1 MLLNTGQRL
10 ALNIDSH
17 IVVDAGAGTGK
28 TSTIVD
34 RVIQHYLSSDQRAT
48 RLTPIPERPPRPG
61 GGTHISAPAD
71 ISDPRKWSGL
81 LPGEVVLL
89 TFTNKA
95 ADEMKD
101 RLRSKIQD
109 LSITDESRVANV
121 GDPEMLLAQLEDAPV
136 GTIDSFFNQ
145 LVSPFK
151 NILAD
156 AYAQEKISDAAR
168 ELAIDEAI
176 NILWRLPSSRSRIG
190 DAVDAGVDG
199 EIVEKVLEARDRI
212 ARMYHGRW
220 TASRIL
226 RGLVRNS
233 VFIDEGVRT
242 ISDNEGEIDGELLLS
257 RIMSSI
263 DPKRIEHV
271 FLELQG
277 VTTDFC
283 ELIKRNTTH
292 FAPQGW
298 PAESR
303 MACMD
308 SLSKSRPSDPWEQLV
323 WISHHLQCTASR
335 ASLLKRPG
343 NDPPKI
349 FPGVAKTLPND
360 SNWPRGIE
368 TIGRISDKSTKER
381 LRSEMDEIYD
391 RLNGW
396 YATENGSI
404 VLHYAQLAMLL
415 DTRNPPC
422 SPEERKPYSES
433 FPEEVPERL
442 PDGKMPS
449 DFHFNLDGEAQN
461 LNDLRLVHLGFKGI
475 LKKIKDTNEVDDFSD
490 IQSLTSDLL
499 LANCPE
505 ACKKFYPKQLISA
518 LDSLGSTPWRDDHIH
533 SAFNQLEKLEKSPS
547 LAAESS
553 GRLGAIRQDLER
565 RVATLKKIRRR
576 YRAFIIDEAQDNSPL
591 QWRLLSRLWGPRE
604 QLSSDLSP
612 PDTQWQPTICYVG
625 DVKQSIYAF
634 RQAEVA
640 GFLDYSNH
648 LMSVNDHEFS
658 SVSELTR
665 SPELRRSDESR
676 DPRNAVSSGFTKA
689 SRMAENAGL
698 DLIEWIPFDLSDQHL
713 PKPDQEE
720 VRLRRRGLIRLKVN
734 YRTDGGLLE
743 VMDEWWKDIFSERHR
758 GLPDGNFY
766 ASPQPLFPSP
776 NKKANPG
783 SLEWICPVMS
793 DGKEDPPVDLTT
805 SLDPFT
811 DGIPNSIERQSLL
824 IARRV
829 RNLIDGKPIRV
840 RGPSGNWNQLP
851 EEDPVSPG
859 DIMILLPSRSA
870 LRDSIVR
877 QLSIVGVTSQVD
889 REGGLLDRPVAHC
902 LNGLLQF
909 LARPTSRHNAAWVA
923 RSSIV
928 GLNDSSLHDLLS
940 GAVENENLITRLAET
955 SDNERLR
962 ELISRW
968 AKLAPSG
975 RIIDAL
981 EESIDNSD
989 LLVANNSPGDRQD
1002 AEEFISLIKSLSREF
1017 GGDPS
1022 IIADR
1027 VSAIKDSDSSAL
1039 EASSPQQNEAVRI
1052 MTIHGSKG
1060 LESKVVILAD
1070 VFSGRQT
1077 NLRNEY
1083 TNRMIVT
1090 PEMFGGRPKPWPIK
1104 KTGKDHP
1111 HSPLWRHLIMTH
1123 TARKEAESRRLLYVA
1138 ATRAEN
1144 KLIISGSPRGTEW
1157 NNPAGEG
1164 LYVPWTYSNPIPQ
1177 LGQMWLESLRHGSW
1191 RRSEF
1196 GHDDEDDSFWLR
1208 EKDKLGPY
1216 SGTINGGHRL
1226 INPMSALIGG
1236 FLGTNTLP
1244 GLALIHHPDCLDT
1257 ADDHPNPLT
1266 PLQRIEMVNDA
1277 AQGSLGKEVPPMPAP
1292 RRELSNRVRVAPHR
1306 IPVLQMCSRRYWLET
1321 RAAMKSDIF
1330 ASKSEEEESPNLP
1343 KGVTAATLG
1352 NIVHRAFE
1360 IGLGNPGP
1368 PDLADANLP
1377 DSWTEITPDKLE
1389 DVSIINQVLDE
1400 LLPPGADREGCRSLT
1415 QTMLSRIKEGPLGD
1429 LTSGK
1434 ENDGETVEGLR
1445 TEMPFHLSRRLTID
1459 TIVRSRWT
1467 PDGPEP
1473 LSVIEEAEVEMD
1485 GVIDLVL
1492 CTVSEQGRAIR
1503 PIDLKTE
1510 EAFRVN
1516 SDVREGLMEPYGNFK
1531 IEPACDAEIEMLE
1544 HHGMQLA
1551 LYYLALS
1558 TIEEER
1564 KRRNLPHRKVLRPAI
1579 LVGITG
1585 RVVEYPEDMFRKT
1598 IEKLDQ
1604 LLSSAAKMSLQ
1615 PESRISEHT
1624 CSCGNCP

>member
-1 MLLNTGQRL
+1 MLLNIGQRL

-61 GGTHISAPAD
+61 GGTHIAAPAD
-71 ISDPRKWSGL
+71 ISDPRNWPGL

-109 LSITDESRVANV
+109 LNIKDESRVANI

-151 NILAD
+151 NLLGD
-156 AYAQEKISDAAR
+156 AYSQDKISDAAR

-176 NILWRLPSSRSRIG
+176 NILWRLPSSSSRIG
-190 DAVDAGVDG
+190 DAVDAGVGG
-199 EIVEKVLEARDRI
+199 EIAEKVLEARDRI

-233 VFIDEGVRT
+233 IFIDEGVRT
-242 ISDNEGEIDGELLLS
+242 ISNYKGEIDKEMLLS
-257 RIMSSI
+257 RILSSI
-263 DPKRIEHV
+263 DPRRIEQV
-271 FLELQG
+271 FLDLQ
-277 VTTDFC
+277 VITADFC
-283 ELIKRNTTH
+283 ELVKRNTTH
-292 FAPQGW
+292 LAPQGW

-308 SLSKSRPSDPWEQLV
+308 SLSKSQPTDPWEQLV

-343 NDPPKI
+343 KDPPKI
-349 FPGVAKTLPND
+349 FPGVSKTLPDD
-360 SNWPRGIE
+360 SKWPRGIE
-368 TIGRISDKSTKER
+368 TIGKISDKSAKEK
-381 LRSEMDEIYD
+381 LRSQMDEIYN
-391 RLNGW
+391 RINGW
-396 YATENGSI
+396 YNTENGRT
-404 VLHYAQLAMLL
+404 VLHYAQLAMQL
-415 DTRNPPC
+415 DTRQPPC
-422 SPEERKPYSES
+422 SPEERDPYSES

-442 PDGKMPS
+442 PFGKMPS
-449 DFHFNLDGEAQN
+449 DFHFSLDGEVQN

-490 IQSLTSDLL
+490 IQRLIGDLL

-505 ACKKFYPKQLISA
+505 VCKDFYPKQIIAS
-518 LDSLGSTPWRDDHIH
+518 LDSMGESPWRDDHIY
-533 SAFNQLEKLEKSPS
+533 SAFNELENLEKTPT

-553 GRLGAIRQDLER
+553 GRLSEIRQDLER
-565 RVATLKKIRRR
+565 RVTTLKKIRRR

-604 QLSSDLSP
+604 NVPSDPPP

-640 GFLDYSNH
+640 GFLEYSKH

-658 SVSELTR
+658 SVSELTS
-665 SPELRRSDESR
+665 SPELRRFDESR
-676 DPRNAVSSGFTKA
+676 DPRNTISSGFTKA
-689 SRMAENAGL
+689 SRIAENAGL
-698 DLIEWIPFDLSDQHL
+698 DLIEWIPFDISDQHL
-713 PKPDQEE
+713 PKPDEEE
-720 VRLRRRGLIRLKVN
+720 VNLRRRGMIRLKVN
-734 YRTDGGLLE
+734 YRTDGGLLN

-776 NKKANPG
+776 EKGAAPG

-793 DGKEDPPVDLTT
+793 GGKENPPVELTT
-805 SLDPFT
+805 PLDPFS
-811 DGIPNSIERQSLL
+811 DGPPDSIERQSLL
-824 IARRV
+824 IAKRV
-829 RNLIDGKPIRV
+829 RKLIDGSPIRV
-840 RGPSGNWNQLP
+840 LGSSGNWNQLP
-851 EEDPVSPG
+851 EEDPVSPS

-870 LRDSIVR
+870 LRDPIVR
-877 QLSIVGVTSQVD
+877 QLSLAGVTSQVD
-889 REGGLLDRPVAHC
+889 REGGLLDRPVAHS

-928 GLNDSSLHDLLS
+928 GLNDSSLQELLV
-940 GAVENENLITRLAET
+940 GAGENENLVSRMAEI
-955 SDNERLR
+955 SANERLTR
-962 ELISRW
+962 LISRW
-968 AKLAPSG
+968 EQLAHSG
-975 RIIDAL
+975 RVIDAL

-989 LLVANNSPGDRQD
+989 LLVANNGPGDRQD
-1002 AEEFISLIKSLSREF
+1002 AEEFISLIKSLSKEF

-1027 VSAIKDSDSSAL
+1027 VSAIRESDSSAL
-1039 EASSPQQNEAVRI
+1039 EASSPKQNEAVRI

-1060 LESKVVILAD
+1060 LQSKVVILAD

-1083 TNRMIVT
+1083 TNRIIVT
-1090 PEMFGGRPKPWPIK
+1090 PEMFGGRPKPWPISK
-1104 KTGKDHP
+1104 SGKDHP

-1123 TARKEAESRRLLYVA
+1123 TERKEAESRRLLYVA

-1144 KLIISGSPRGTEW
+1144 KLIISGSPKGTEW
-1157 NNPAGEG
+1157 NNPVGEG
-1164 LYVPWTYSNPIPQ
+1164 LYLPWTYSNPIPQ

-1196 GHDDEDDSFWLR
+1196 GHEDEDDSFWLR

-1226 INPMSALIGG
+1226 INPVSALIEG
-1236 FLGTNTLP
+1236 FLGSKTTP
-1244 GLALIHHPDCLDT
+1244 GFALIHHPDCLDT
-1257 ADDHPNPLT
+1257 TDDHRGPLT
-1266 PLQRIEMVNDA
+1266 PLQRIEMVSEA
-1277 AQGSLGKEVPPMPAP
+1277 AQESSRKPIPPMPAP
-1292 RRELSNRVRVAPHR
+1292 REDHSNRVRVSPHR
-1306 IPVLQMCSRRYWLET
+1306 ISVLQMCRRRYWLET
-1321 RAAMKSDIF
+1321 RAGMKSDFF
-1330 ASKSEEEESPNLP
+1330 APKSDYEEESKLP
-1343 KGVTAATLG
+1343 RGVTAATLG
-1352 NIVHRAFE
+1352 KVVHRAFE

-1368 PDLADANLP
+1368 LDAANAGLP
-1377 DSWTEITPDKLE
+1377 DSWTAAVPDKLE
-1389 DVSIINQVLDE
+1389 DSSVINQVLDE
-1400 LLPPGADREGCRSLT
+1400 LLPPGADREGCSSLT
-1415 QTMLSRIKEGPLGD
+1415 QAILSRVKEGPLGD
-1429 LTSGK
+1429 LVSGK
-1434 ENDGETVEGLR
+1434 GNRGSKVEGLR
-1445 TEMPFHLSRRLTID
+1445 TEMPFHLSRRSTID
-1459 TIVRSRWT
+1459 PIVRSRWT

-1473 LSVIEEAEVEMD
+1473 LSTIEEVEVEMD

-1492 CTVSEQGRAIR
+1492 CTVSDRGRAIR

-1510 EAFRVN
+1510 EAFRVK
-1516 SDVREGLMEPYGNFK
+1516 SDVREGLMEPLGNFN
-1531 IEPACDAEIEMLE
+1531 IEPACDSEFEMLE
-1544 HHGMQLA
+1544 SHGMQLA

-1558 TIEEER
+1558 TIEAER
-1564 KRRNLPHRKVLRPAI
+1564 KRRNLPYRKVLRPAI

-1585 RVVEYPEDMFRKT
+1585 RVVEYPEDMFRT
-1598 IEKLDQ
+1598 MLEKLDQ
-1604 LLSSAAKMSLQ
+1604 LLSSAAMMSLQ
-1615 PESRISEHT
+1615 PESNISEYP

>member
-48 RLTPIPERPPRPG
+48 RLTPVPERPSRPG

-71 ISDPRKWSGL
+71 ISDPRKWPGL

-101 RLRSKIQD
+101 RLRSKIKD
-109 LSITDESRVANV
+109 LRITDESRVANI

-151 NILAD
+151 NLLGD
-156 AYAQEKISDAAR
+156 TYSREKISDAAR

-176 NILWRLPSSRSRIG
+176 NTLWRLSSSRSRLG

-199 EIVEKVLEARDRI
+199 EIAEKVLESRDRI

-220 TASRIL
+220 TTSRIL

-233 VFIDEGVRT
+233 IFIDEGVRS
-242 ISDNEGEIDGELLLS
+242 ISNHKGEIDKEMLLS
-257 RIMSSI
+257 RILSSI
-263 DPKRIEHV
+263 DPRRIEQV
-271 FLELQG
+271 FLNLQG
-277 VTTDFC
+277 ITTDFC

-298 PAESR
+298 SAESR

-308 SLSKSRPSDPWEQLV
+308 ALSESQPSDPWEQLV

-343 NDPPKI
+343 KDPPNI
-349 FPGVAKTLPND
+349 FPGASKTLPDD
-360 SNWPRGIE
+360 SNWTRGIE
-368 TIGRISDKSTKER
+368 TIGKISDKSVKEKLIEIRNR
-381 LRSEMDEIYD
+381 LRAWHDSEDG
-391 RLNGW
+391 R
-396 YATENGSI
+396 I
-404 VLHYAQLAMLL
+404 VLHYAQIAMLL

-422 SPEERKPYSES
+422 SPEDRIPYSEP

-442 PDGKMPS
+442 PTDKVPS
-449 DFHFNLDGEAQN
+449 DFHFNLEGEVQN
-461 LNDLRLVHLGFKGI
+461 LNDLRLAHLGFKGI

-490 IQSLTSDLL
+490 IQRLTGDLL

-505 ACKKFYPKQLISA
+505 ACKNFYPKQVIAS
-518 LDSLGSTPWRDDHIH
+518 LDSLGESPWRDDHIY
-533 SAFNQLEKLEKSPS
+533 SAFNELEKLENSPT

-576 YRAFIIDEAQDNSPL
+576 YRSFIIDEAQDNSPL

-604 QLSSDLSP
+604 HVSSDPPP

-640 GFLDYSNH
+640 GFLEYSNH

-658 SVSELTR
+658 SVGELTR

-676 DPRNAVSSGFTKA
+676 DPRNAISSGFTKA

-720 VRLRRRGLIRLKVN
+720 VNLRRRGMIRLKVN
-734 YRTDGGLLE
+734 YRTDGGLLN
-743 VMDEWWKDIFSERHR
+743 VMDEWWKDTFSERHR
-758 GLPDGNFY
+758 DLPDGNFY
-766 ASPQPLFPSP
+766 ASSQPLFPSP
-776 NKKANPG
+776 KKSETPG

-793 DGKEDPPVDLTT
+793 DGKENPPVELTT
-805 SLDPFT
+805 PLDPFS
-811 DGIPNSIERQSLL
+811 DGTPDSIERQSLL
-824 IARRV
+824 IAKRV
-829 RNLIDGKPIRV
+829 RNLIDGTPIRV
-840 RGPSGNWNQLP
+840 LGPSGNWNQLP
-851 EEDPVSPG
+851 EEDPVSPN
-859 DIMILLPSRSA
+859 DIMILLPSRSN
-870 LRDSIVR
+870 LRDPIVR
-877 QLSIVGVTSQVD
+877 QLSLVGVTSQVD

-923 RSSIV
+923 RSCIV
-928 GLNDSSLHDLLS
+928 GMNDSSLQDLLG
-940 GAVENENLITRLAET
+940 GADVNENLVFRMAEI
-955 SDNERLR
+955 SRNERLGR
-962 ELISRW
+962 LISRW

-989 LLVANNSPGDRQD
+989 LLVANNGPGHRQD
-1002 AEEFISLIKSLSREF
+1002 AEEFISLIKSLSKEF

-1027 VSAIKDSDSSAL
+1027 VSAIRESDSSAL
-1039 EASSPQQNEAVRI
+1039 EASSPQQEGAVRI

-1104 KTGKDHP
+1104 KPGKDHP

-1144 KLIISGSPRGTEW
+1144 KLIISGSPKGTEW
-1157 NNPAGEG
+1157 NNRVGEG
-1164 LYVPWTYSNPIPQ
+1164 LFIPWTYSNPIPQ

-1191 RRSEF
+1191 RRNEF
-1196 GHDDEDDSFWLR
+1196 GQDAEGDSFWLR
-1208 EKDKLGPY
+1208 DKDKLETYP
-1216 SGTINGGHRL
+1216 GTINGGHRL
-1226 INPMSALIGG
+1226 INPMSALSEG
-1236 FLGTNTLP
+1236 FLGSKTLP
-1244 GLALIHHPDCLDT
+1244 GFALIHHPDCLDIF
-1257 ADDHPNPLT
+1257 DEPMVPST

-1277 AQGSLGKEVPPMPAP
+1277 AQESSRNSIPTMPAP
-1292 RRELSNRVRVAPHR
+1292 RVELSNRVRVSPHR
-1306 IPVLQMCSRRYWLET
+1306 ISVLQMCSRRYWLET
-1321 RAAMKSDIF
+1321 RAGMKSEF
-1330 ASKSEEEESPNLP
+1330 FSPKSEYEEELRLP
-1343 KGVTAATLG
+1343 RGVTAATLG
-1352 NIVHRAFE
+1352 TIVHRAFE

-1368 PDLADANLP
+1368 PDAANAGLP
-1377 DSWTEITPDKLE
+1377 DSWTAVVPDKLE
-1389 DVSIINQVLDE
+1389 DVSVINQVLDE
-1400 LLPPGADREGCRSLT
+1400 LLPPGADREGCSDLT
-1415 QTMLSRIKEGPLGD
+1415 QAILSRIKAGPLGG
-1429 LTSGK
+1429 LVSGK
-1434 ENDGETVEGLR
+1434 ENSGTMVEGLR
-1445 TEMPFHLSRRLTID
+1445 TEMPFHLSITSNID

-1473 LSVIEEAEVEMD
+1473 LSLIEQVDVEMD

-1492 CTVSEQGRAIR
+1492 CTVSDQGRAIR

-1516 SDVREGLMEPYGNFK
+1516 SDVREGLMEPFGNFN
-1531 IEPACDAEIEMLE
+1531 IEPACDAEVEMLE
-1544 HHGMQLA
+1544 NHGMQLA

-1558 TIEEER
+1558 SIEEER
-1564 KRRNLPHRKVLRPAI
+1564 KKRNLPYRKVLRPAI

-1585 RVVEYPEDMFRKT
+1585 RVVEYPEETFRTT

-1604 LLSSAAKMSLQ
+1604 LLSSAAMISLQ
-1615 PESRISEHT
+1615 PESHISEYH